1 MKMIFRYMRVYWTSI
16 ALVMALKLVS
26 AFTEL
31 MLPYILEHM
40 IDNVVPQE
48 NIWLICLWGAL
59 MVVASVA
66 TWQLNV
72 RSNRKAVNNA
82 HNVSYDVRHDLF
94 NKTMQLSGSQFDKFT
109 LPSLTSRM
117 TSDSYNVQNFV
128 RASQTLFVR
137 APIMLI
143 GGML

>member
-72 RSNRKAVNNA
+72 RSNRKAVNSSFNVNIKNRIIKKSKPYNGA
-82 HNVSYDVRHDLF
+82 HGHRYTHF
-94 NKTMQLSGSQFDKFT
+94 IK
-109 LPSLTSRM
+109 
-117 TSDSYNVQNFV
+117 
-128 RASQTLFVR
+128 
-137 APIMLI
+137 I
-143 GGML
+143 